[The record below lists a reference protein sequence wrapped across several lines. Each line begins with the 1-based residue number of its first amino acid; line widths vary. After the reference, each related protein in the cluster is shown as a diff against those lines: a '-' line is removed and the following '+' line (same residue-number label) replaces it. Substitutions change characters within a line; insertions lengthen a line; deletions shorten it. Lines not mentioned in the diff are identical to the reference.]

1 MRGRTAEAVERVV
14 RPCLSQCLACGVR
27 PLLSLG
33 FHYLRPSVLSSA
45 GRTRNTA
52 VLGFTIL
59 TTIATM
65 FIPSSAIE
73 ERLLAPRLGDD
84 PILFHYHKAPRKNVR
99 RGPKKKEKKKK
110 KADLTDHIFAP
121 FPPRPHSAIQ
131 GAGKVS
137 NMPTTLLFNRS
148 WLSTFSRWFSS
159 SSISHVQLTNRPI
172 RKSARGSE
180 R

>member
-1 MRGRTAEAVERVV
+1 MKLRGRTAEAVERVV

-33 FHYLRPSVLSSA
+33 CRYLRPSVLSSA
-45 GRTRNTA
+45 GRTRSAA
-52 VLGFTIL
+52 VLGLTIL

-84 PILFHYHKAPRKNVR
+84 SILFHHHKAPQKERKER
-99 RGPKKKEKKKK
+99 AKKKEKKK

-121 FPPRPHSAIQ
+121 SPPKPHSTSH

-148 WLSTFSRWFSS
+148 
-159 SSISHVQLTNRPI
+159 
-172 RKSARGSE
+172 
-180 R
+180 